1 MAWLRARLNALLQR
15 HQPASGGGPAIPP
28 GAPSPGVSQTPL
40 QELGHSL
47 EARREAL
54 GLSRRQLALDTKV
67 STAVLEALEQGWTD
81 RLPEAAFLGTILQK
95 LAQRLELPPGELER
109 ALKAALP
116 PKQNQREMD
125 NSGLK
130 RFTLSSIEL
139 FSTWQGTIAYGL
151 LLAGLVYGLNLQQ
164 RQLAAAQ
171 VFSLQPIPPS
181 SSPPRRQANAL
192 QQLLK
197 LYPELRP
204 LP

>member
-1 MAWLRARLNALLQR
+1 MARLRARLNALLQR
-15 HQPASGGGPAIPP
+15 YQPAASEGLAGGP
-28 GAPSPGVSQTPL
+28 GAPTPIATETPL
-40 QELGHSL
+40 QELGHRL
-47 EARREAL
+47 EARREEL

-95 LAQRLELPPGELER
+95 LTQRLELPAGELEK

-116 PKQNQREMD
+116 PKPNQRGGD
-125 NSGLK
+125 NSALK

-139 FSTWQGTIAYGL
+139 FSTWQSTVAYGL

-181 SSPPRRQANAL
+181 ASPTKRQDNAL